1 MGGVHPPPLFAKR
14 LTGVNTV
21 DCWTSRFSLWAA
33 KPLAP
38 SLGASG
44 FGLEGQDFELMG
56 DFDSVS
62 APGVAVLGI
71 DIAGGLQGLRTAAI
85 DPQKFSYNPC
95 QHAGMRS
102 NQTQFPAAS
111 HCGICIV
118 VIKAAR
124 KTKKKAI

>member
-1 MGGVHPPPLFAKR
+1 M
-14 LTGVNTV
+14 

-38 SLGASG
+38 SLATQVPLSVSKARTLSSG
-44 FGLEGQDFELMG
+44 G

-71 DIAGGLQGLRTAAI
+71 DIACGLQGLRTAAI
-85 DPQKFSYNPC
+85 DPQKLSYNPC

-124 KTKKKAI
+124 IRKGHLSAPEKLR

>member
-1 MGGVHPPPLFAKR
+1 VGGVHRRPLFAKP

-33 KPLAP
+33 KSLAP

-102 NQTQFPAAS
+102 NQT
-111 HCGICIV
+111 
-118 VIKAAR
+118 
-124 KTKKKAI
+124 

>member
-1 MGGVHPPPLFAKR
+1 M
-14 LTGVNTV
+14 NTV

-38 SLGASG
+38 SLGATL
-44 FGLEGQDFELMG
+44 GLEGQDFELSG

-62 APGVAVLGI
+62 TPGVAVLGMI
-71 DIAGGLQGLRTAAI
+71 SQGLRTAAI
-85 DPQKFSYNPC
+85 DPQKLSFNPC

-102 NQTQFPAAS
+102 NQTPFPAAS

-118 VIKAAR
+118 VIEAAR
-124 KTKKKAI
+124 KTEIKAI

>member
-1 MGGVHPPPLFAKR
+1 
-14 LTGVNTV
+14 
-21 DCWTSRFSLWAA
+21 
-33 KPLAP
+33 
-38 SLGASG
+38 
-44 FGLEGQDFELMG
+44 MG
-56 DFDSVS
+56 DFDSVW

-102 NQTQFPAAS
+102 NQTQFPAGFALL
-111 HCGICIV
+111 CIL

-124 KTKKKAI
+124 KTKKRPFERLRNYGDGEGFDECEINCSLSSVCIATSDASG

>member
-1 MGGVHPPPLFAKR
+1 MICVGLLIAIR
-14 LTGVNTV
+14 ITGT
-21 DCWTSRFSLWAA
+21 AA
-33 KPLAP
+33 LRGCMDLDAE
-38 SLGASG
+38 LASG
-44 FGLEGQDFELMG
+44 TAGLELVAPG

-71 DIAGGLQGLRTAAI
+71 GIAGGLQGLRTAAI
-85 DPQKFSYNPC
+85 DPQKLSYNAC

-118 VIKAAR
+118 VIKAAC

>member
-1 MGGVHPPPLFAKR
+1 MLDEPGFVLGRGA
-14 LTGVNTV
+14 TGN
-21 DCWTSRFSLWAA
+21 A
-33 KPLAP
+33 
-38 SLGASG
+38 G
-44 FGLEGQDFELMG
+44 GLEGQDFELRG

-71 DIAGGLQGLRTAAI
+71 DIAGGSQALRTAAI
-85 DPQKFSYNPC
+85 DPQKLSYNRVSTR
-95 QHAGMRS
+95 MRS

-124 KTKKKAI
+124 KTKKRPFERA